1 MTEPRGPSAPEAYDV
16 AVVGGGAAGLTLA
29 LELRRSRPD
38 TRIVVVERQRHPVP
52 ETVHKVGESTVEVA
66 GHYLREV
73 LGLGEHLRS
82 EQLDKFG
89 LRVFFSEGDNGD
101 IARRVELGHS
111 EAPPAAVGTYQLD
124 RGRLENALGRELRD
138 RGVRFLPGS
147 RVESLDLG
155 AGEDHRLLV
164 RTPDGGERRIEAR
177 WVVDAT
183 GRSSLLKRRLG
194 LGRRVGHR
202 ANAAWFRV
210 GHPIDIA
217 DWSDDPQWQARIREG
232 RRELSTNHLMGPGY
246 WVWLIRLSSD
256 AISIGI
262 VTDPD
267 LHPFEETNRFDRALE
282 WLAVH
287 EPQCAAAVTEHREE
301 VRDFRV
307 MKDYAYGCEQVF
319 SADGWCLAGEAGV
332 FLDPLY
338 SPGLD
343 LIAIGNGLITDL
355 VGRALDGEDVEERA
369 AIHDRMFL
377 LITEGWLAVYEDQY
391 PLMGA
396 PRPML
401 VKIIWD
407 TAVYWAVVGL
417 LYFQNR
423 IRDLGD
429 LPGVV
434 AGLGRFSVW
443 SREVQRFL
451 REWGAVDD
459 SAGPASFVRFYDFA
473 FMPRLHVGMTADLG
487 DGGLEERFA
496 ANLRFIEHLS
506 GQLVATVMAE
516 FDADPGNADKRRLL
530 RRWRGND
537 VLMDLVAVHEQER
550 SADPVDDAWI
560 TLGGDVLASGGR
572 R

>member
-1 MTEPRGPSAPEAYDV
+1 
-16 AVVGGGAAGLTLA
+16 
-29 LELRRSRPD
+29 
-38 TRIVVVERQRHPVP
+38 
-52 ETVHKVGESTVEVA
+52 
-66 GHYLREV
+66 
-73 LGLGEHLRS
+73 
-82 EQLDKFG
+82 
-89 LRVFFSEGDNGD
+89 
-101 IARRVELGHS
+101 
-111 EAPPAAVGTYQLD
+111 
-124 RGRLENALGRELRD
+124 
-138 RGVRFLPGS
+138 
-147 RVESLDLG
+147 
-155 AGEDHRLLV
+155 
-164 RTPDGGERRIEAR
+164 
-177 WVVDAT
+177 
-183 GRSSLLKRRLG
+183 
-194 LGRRVGHR
+194 
-202 ANAAWFRV
+202 
-210 GHPIDIA
+210 
-217 DWSDDPQWQARIREG
+217 
-232 RRELSTNHLMGPGY
+232 
-246 WVWLIRLSSD
+246 
-256 AISIGI
+256 
-262 VTDPD
+262 
-267 LHPFEETNRFDRALE
+267 
-282 WLAVH
+282 
-287 EPQCAAAVTEHREE
+287 
-301 VRDFRV
+301 

-560 TLGGDVLASGGR
+560 TLGGDLLASGGR